1 MLLWTKRN
9 YYFSVDYILF
19 VLLKVCAW
27 FFMMWFETLSKLIS
41 ISLWILKKPDIIPPQ
56 LPTEFLFPVKHGSY
70 VKQFTIIFKT
80 SSYREQKEREK
91 QQKLEQEKE
100 EKRRRQQ
107 EEEKKRREEEEKRR
121 KAEKEKADKE
131 KAAKKV
137 NALKCCLHTHIVI
150 INRALSGVW

>member
-1 MLLWTKRN
+1 MCLIFLESCSGWREPKHDVVWKIVKIDIH
-9 YYFSVDYILF
+9 FS
-19 VLLKVCAW
+19 LKFDKAW
-27 FFMMWFETLSKLIS
+27 HT
-41 ISLWILKKPDIIPPQ
+41 
-56 LPTEFLFPVKHGSY
+56 FLHDFHWMPV
-70 VKQFTIIFKT
+70 TIIFKIT
-80 SSYREQKEREK
+80 SNREQKEREK

-137 NALKCCLHTHIVI
+137 Q
-150 INRALSGVW
+150 

>member
-1 MLLWTKRN
+1 MVHTWTSN
-9 YYFSVDYILF
+9 LPLF
-19 VLLKVCAW
+19 LIALK
-27 FFMMWFETLSKLIS
+27 
-41 ISLWILKKPDIIPPQ
+41 
-56 LPTEFLFPVKHGSY
+56 
-70 VKQFTIIFKT
+70 
-80 SSYREQKEREK
+80 REQKEREK

-137 NALKCCLHTHIVI
+137 NALKCCVKKHVEIK
-150 INRALSGVW
+150 RAVSVVCRLYQYEKKYWPILNIYTN

>member
-1 MLLWTKRN
+1 MFCSEWREPNHLLFFKTDSNFTQKFEKLQIKCL
-9 YYFSVDYILF
+9 FS
-19 VLLKVCAW
+19 
-27 FFMMWFETLSKLIS
+27 
-41 ISLWILKKPDIIPPQ
+41 
-56 LPTEFLFPVKHGSY
+56 VKHGSY
-70 VKQFTIIFKT
+70 IKFTILLIALN
-80 SSYREQKEREK
+80 REQKEREK

-137 NALKCCLHTHIVI
+137 KVQF
-150 INRALSGVW
+150 

>member
-1 MLLWTKRN
+1 MANINFFHTFRLNACFFCYTWFINKIYRGFL
-9 YYFSVDYILF
+9 IA
-19 VLLKVCAW
+19 LK
-27 FFMMWFETLSKLIS
+27 
-41 ISLWILKKPDIIPPQ
+41 
-56 LPTEFLFPVKHGSY
+56 
-70 VKQFTIIFKT
+70 
-80 SSYREQKEREK
+80 REQKEREK

-137 NALKCCLHTHIVI
+137 NALKCCM
-150 INRALSGVW
+150 

>member
-1 MLLWTKRN
+1 MKGLTC
-9 YYFSVDYILF
+9 IL
-19 VLLKVCAW
+19 
-27 FFMMWFETLSKLIS
+27 
-41 ISLWILKKPDIIPPQ
+41 PQ
-56 LPTEFLFPVKHGSY
+56 LQSDACFLLRVVHINN
-70 VKQFTIIFKT
+70 FTIVTVF
-80 SSYREQKEREK
+80 REQREREK

-137 NALKCCLHTHIVI
+137 NTLKIKLHFSVMKQMI
-150 INRALSGVW
+150 ISY